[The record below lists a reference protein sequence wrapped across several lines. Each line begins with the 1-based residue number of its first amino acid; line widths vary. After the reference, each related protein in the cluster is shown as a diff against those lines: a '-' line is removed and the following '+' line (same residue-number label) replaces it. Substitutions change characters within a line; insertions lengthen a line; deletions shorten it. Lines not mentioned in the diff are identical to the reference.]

1 MAYEFIGTVKIMK
14 PKQTFA
20 SGFEK
25 REIVVTSEGER
36 FPQDVAFSFA
46 KDRMALLDTV
56 KEGDR
61 VKITFDISGREY
73 NGRHFVDL
81 RGWKLEKP
89 DAAAT
94 AGGDAPAPEPVPV
107 NPMDVDVGDMP
118 F

>member
-1 MAYEFIGTVKIMK
+1 MAYEFTGTVKIMK

-46 KDRMALLDTV
+46 KERMALLDNV

-61 VKITFDISGREY
+61 VKISFDISGREY
-73 NGRHFVDL
+73 NGRHSAYL

-89 DAAAT
+89 DAAD
-94 AGGDAPAPEPVPV
+94 AGAGAPPPEPVPV
-107 NPMDVDVGDMP
+107 APVDVDVGDMP

>member
-1 MAYEFIGTVKIMK
+1 MSYEFTGTVKIMK

-46 KDRMALLDTV
+46 KERMALLDNV

-61 VKITFDISGREY
+61 VKISFDISGREY

-81 RGWKLEKP
+81 RGWKIEKP
-89 DAAAT
+89 DAAAG
-94 AGGDAPAPEPVPV
+94 AADEGAPDPVPV
-107 NPMDVDVGDMP
+107 APVDVDVGDMP